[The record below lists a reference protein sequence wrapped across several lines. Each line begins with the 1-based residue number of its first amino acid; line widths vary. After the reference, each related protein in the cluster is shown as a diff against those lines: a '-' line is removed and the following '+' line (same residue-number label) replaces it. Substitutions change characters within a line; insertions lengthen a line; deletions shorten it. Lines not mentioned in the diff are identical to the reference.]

1 MEIAIILA
9 VVAIFFIKQTFK
21 IVPQQNAWVV
31 ERLGRYDRTLTP
43 GLEFVLPFIERF
55 AYKHSLKE

>member
-1 MEIAIILA
+1 MEIALVIAVIAVIFIIRAL
-9 VVAIFFIKQTFK
+9 K

-43 GLEFVLPFIERF
+43 GLSIVVPFVDRV
-55 AYKHSLKE
+55 AYKH